1 MPVQSRPIFRLF
13 ALGLAANL
21 ALAGCV
27 SMPTTEELRRA
38 PPPHLVPGAPG
49 GIVDGRAGFRLL
61 FCDSLEENP
70 EVDGPPVGCDFWLH
84 RLDDEPAAAEL
95 QRPPT
100 STPMQV
106 LLVSGAFSECF
117 GKYARPFNSAV
128 DPLRDR
134 GYRVDTIMVGGR
146 SGTEHNAREIADYLE
161 AWPVRP
167 GIPLVLIGYSKGT
180 SDILQFLIDFP
191 EYAQQVDAVVSVA
204 GSVGGSP
211 LADDFDG
218 LYEFLFSHLPAG
230 HCPPGDGDVLHSLR
244 TDVREQW
251 LRENQLPAD
260 IDYYSIVAF
269 TTHERVARALVASWE
284 ILLKHSRR
292 NDGQLLAHKAL
303 IPNSTVLGYLNAD
316 HWAVALDIEDDSP
329 LLAHRDVDAQFPH
342 FALLQAIL
350 HQLESIAD
358 YQPPTVD
365 VRPEDRLRPE
375 SQ

>member
-1 MPVQSRPIFRLF
+1 MPVQSRQILRLF

-38 PPPHLVPGAPG
+38 PPPHLAPGAPG
-49 GIVDGRAGFRLL
+49 GIVDGRAGFRRL
-61 FCDSLEENP
+61 FCDSLQQQSEG
-70 EVDGPPVGCDFWLH
+70 DGPPVGCDFWLH

-117 GKYARPFNSAV
+117 GKYARPFHSAV
-128 DPLRDR
+128 GPLRDR

-161 AWPVRP
+161 AWPARP
-167 GIPLVLIGYSKGT
+167 GMPLVLIGYSKGT
-180 SDILQFLIDFP
+180 SDILQFLVDFP
-191 EYAQQVDAVVSVA
+191 EHAQQVDAVVSVA

-218 LYEFLFSHLPAG
+218 LYEFLFSHLPSG

-244 TDVREQW
+244 TDVRDEW
-251 LRENQLPAD
+251 LRENALPAGV
-260 IDYYSIVAF
+260 DYYSIAAF
-269 TTHERVARALVASWE
+269 TTHERIARALEATWE
-284 ILLKHSRR
+284 ILLKRSRR
-292 NDGQLLAHKAL
+292 NDGQLLAHDAL
-303 IPNSTVLGYLNAD
+303 IPNSTLLGYLNAD
-316 HWAVALDIEDDSP
+316 HWAVALDIEDESP

-358 YQPPTVD
+358 YQPPAVD

>member
-1 MPVQSRPIFRLF
+1 M
-13 ALGLAANL
+13 
-21 ALAGCV
+21 
-27 SMPTTEELRRA
+27 
-38 PPPHLVPGAPG
+38 
-49 GIVDGRAGFRLL
+49 
-61 FCDSLEENP
+61 
-70 EVDGPPVGCDFWLH
+70 GCDFWLH
-84 RLDDEPAAAEL
+84 RLDDEPAAAAP
-95 QRPPT
+95 QRPPA

-106 LLVSGAFSECF
+106 LLVAGAFSECF

-146 SGTEHNAREIADYLE
+146 SGTEHNARQIAEYLE
-161 AWPVRP
+161 AWPVQP

-180 SDILQFLIDFP
+180 SDILQFLVDFP

-251 LRENQLPAD
+251 LRENELPAD

-284 ILLKHSRR
+284 TLLKRSRR
-292 NDGQLLAHKAL
+292 NDGQLLAHDAL
-303 IPNSTVLGYLNAD
+303 IPNSTLLGYLNAD
-316 HWAVALDIEDDSP
+316 HWAVALDIEDESP

-358 YQPPTVD
+358 YQPPAVD